1 MPEPSAQ
8 QFLFQHLKDNL
19 PAHLSLV
26 DSVAEVLHLSTDST
40 YRRIRGETPVSLDE
54 LKTLCTHFKVSLD
67 HLFHL
72 DKNATLFEV
81 VNIDNE
87 TYPFESYLDGILR
100 QLTHID
106 SFGQKEIYYASKDL
120 PLHSFFHIPELLAFK
135 HFFWMK
141 TILNHPRFTN
151 MVFQLQ
157 VEKHIADLAA
167 GILQLYNQLPT
178 AEIWNIECVNSTIQ
192 QIEFYK
198 DAKVFNCAADMV
210 TLYDCMEAMIDH
222 LQKQAEYGT
231 KFVRG
236 ENPELKAPNFRLF
249 SNQVVLANNTLLI
262 CTGTSSLAI
271 INYGILNYM
280 ATRDRSFCE
289 FTRNELHNIIRRSTL
304 ISSVSEIQRAR
315 FFDSFRK
322 KIDSHR
328 KNI

>member
-1 MPEPSAQ
+1 
-8 QFLFQHLKDNL
+8 
-19 PAHLSLV
+19 
-26 DSVAEVLHLSTDST
+26 
-40 YRRIRGETPVSLDE
+40 
-54 LKTLCTHFKVSLD
+54 
-67 HLFHL
+67 
-72 DKNATLFEV
+72 
-81 VNIDNE
+81 
-87 TYPFESYLDGILR
+87 
-100 QLTHID
+100 
-106 SFGQKEIYYASKDL
+106 
-120 PLHSFFHIPELLAFK
+120 
-135 HFFWMK
+135 
-141 TILNHPRFTN
+141 

-167 GILQLYNQLPT
+167 GLLQVYNQIPSV
-178 AEIWNIECVNSTIQ
+178 EIWNIECVNSTIQ

-198 DAKVFNCAADMV
+198 DAKVFNCTADMV

-222 LQKQAEYGT
+222 IQKQAEYGT
-231 KFVRG
+231 KYVKG

-262 CTGTSSLAI
+262 CTGKSSLAI

-304 ISSVSEIQRAR
+304 ISSVSEIQRTR